1 MLKKQISLS
10 SMILFSPA
18 KVNIGLHITGC
29 RPDGYHNIQSV
40 MVPIGLCD
48 ILEIRQAGS
57 RRRGL
62 HFSQSGIPVDGEPG
76 KNLVEKAFEIMRE
89 IAALPPVEI
98 HLHKQIPVGA
108 GLGGGSSNAS
118 VTLKGLNQL
127 IPKALP
133 FEQLQEMAAHLG
145 SDCPFFLYQEPMIM
159 EGRGEILSQVSI
171 GLEGMTMVVLFPRI
185 HISTAMAYAAVEPVT
200 PVKHLK
206 ELVISPVENWKELI
220 INDFEK
226 YIFEKYPEL
235 ELLKQGLYKS
245 GAIYASLSGSGS
257 SLFGI
262 FPGMP
267 NLPAHLSRLVI
278 WKGEAG
284 NRPAPI

>member
-18 KVNIGLHITGC
+18 KVNIGLHITGR
-29 RPDGYHNIQSV
+29 RPDGFHNLQSV

-48 ILEIRQAGS
+48 ILEIRQIKS
-57 RRRGL
+57 RKGGL
-62 HFSQSGIPVDGEPG
+62 HFSQSGIPVDGDQG
-76 KNLVEKAFEIMRE
+76 KNLVEKAFEIMSRVSD
-89 IAALPPVEI
+89 LPPVEI

-127 IPKALP
+127 MTNALSL
-133 FEQLQEMAAHLG
+133 EQLSQMATHLG
-145 SDCPFFLYQEPMIM
+145 SDCPFFLYQKPMFM

-171 GLEGMTMVVLFPRI
+171 GLEGMTMVVLFPQI
-185 HISTAMAYAAVEPVT
+185 HLSTAMAYAGVEPLT
-200 PVKHLK
+200 PMTHLR
-206 ELVISPVENWKELI
+206 ELIAAPIEDWKELI

-226 YIFEKYPEL
+226 GVFQKYPEL
-235 ELLKQGLYKS
+235 EIFKQGLYKS

-267 NLPAHLSRLVI
+267 HLPPRLSRFVI

-284 NRPAPI
+284 KLPAPI

>member
-10 SMILFSPA
+10 FMILFSPA
-18 KVNIGLHITGC
+18 KVNIGLHITGR
-29 RPDGYHNIQSV
+29 RPDGFHNLQSV

-48 ILEIRQAGS
+48 ILEIRKIKSHKG
-57 RRRGL
+57 GL
-62 HFSQSGIPVDGEPG
+62 HFSQSGIPVDGDQG
-76 KNLVEKAFEIMRE
+76 KNLVEKAFEIMSRVSD
-89 IAALPPVEI
+89 LPPVEI

-127 IPKALP
+127 LTNALSL
-133 FEQLQEMAAHLG
+133 EQLSQMATHLG
-145 SDCPFFLYQEPMIM
+145 SDCPFFLYQKPMFM

-171 GLEGMTMVVLFPRI
+171 GLEGMTMVVLFPQI
-185 HISTAMAYAAVEPVT
+185 HLSTAMAYAGVEPLT
-200 PVKHLK
+200 PMTHLR
-206 ELVISPVENWKELI
+206 ELIAAPIENWKELI

-226 YIFEKYPEL
+226 GVFQKYPEL
-235 ELLKQGLYKS
+235 EIFKQGLYKS

-267 NLPAHLSRLVI
+267 NLPSHLSRFMI

-284 NRPAPI
+284 KLPAPI

>member
-1 MLKKQISLS
+1 
-10 SMILFSPA
+10 MILFSPA
-18 KVNIGLHITGC
+18 KVNIGLHITGR
-29 RPDGYHNIQSV
+29 RPDGFHNLQSV

-48 ILEIRQAGS
+48 ILEIRQMKSHKG
-57 RRRGL
+57 GL
-62 HFSQSGIPVDGEPG
+62 HFSQSGIPVDGDPG
-76 KNLVEKAFEIMRE
+76 KNLVEKAYEIMSGVSD
-89 IAALPPVEI
+89 LPPVEI

-127 IPKALP
+127 IPKALSL
-133 FEQLQEMAAHLG
+133 EQLSQMATHLG
-145 SDCPFFLYQEPMIM
+145 SDCPFFLYQKPMFM
-159 EGRGEILSQVSI
+159 EGRGEILGQVSI

-185 HISTAMAYAAVEPVT
+185 HLSTAMAYAGVEPLAPMT
-200 PVKHLK
+200 HLR
-206 ELVISPVENWKELI
+206 ELIAAPIEDWKKLI

-226 YIFEKYPEL
+226 GIFEKYPEL
-235 ELLKQGLYKS
+235 EIFKQGLYKS

-267 NLPAHLSRLVI
+267 NLPPHLSRFVI

-284 NRPAPI
+284 KLPAPI